1 MHHKRRKPRT
11 KVRCRYCTDA
21 RFGNS
26 LKDAR
31 RQDRLRV
38 VEEREAEDGR

>member
-1 MHHKRRKPRT
+1 MNHKRKKPRT
-11 KVRCRYCTDA
+11 KVRCRLCTDA

-31 RQDRLRV
+31 RQDRVRV
-38 VEEREAEDGR
+38 IENREAKDS